1 MVKKS
6 KEFAQKTGGETFD
19 LKKAGIKEETAASLE
34 QEEVMLEI
42 GRSKEKIKLKK
53 IKGVGKT
60 GNLFMDTYSKVNDFI
75 INLNKVKLQEKA
87 VFFRLLAVMVEAGIP
102 IIRSLQTLAEQ
113 TKKNPKFQRAIYDIS
128 LKIEAGESFSGG
140 MEKHPDIF
148 SDAEIGMIRSGEVSG
163 HLNEILRD
171 LAQSTEKN
179 AKTMGK
185 VKGALTYPIV
195 VIVIL
200 FIVLF
205 LMMTM
210 VIPQISTLF
219 LQTGTDLPTITR
231 VVMAMSNFLKNNTL
245 YILLG
250 IAVFAGIFTLW
261 KRTKNG
267 KYQWHNVVLH
277 IPIIGSLV
285 RKSTLAQFTRN
296 LGNLLNAGVSIVQS
310 MNIVANAMKNEVY
323 KRKIKLA
330 SDDLRGGIPLAET
343 LRNTKYFPLMLV
355 NMIEIG
361 EQTAQLE
368 DVCKRLSTFYD
379 EQVDDS
385 VKNLTKVIEPII
397 MIFVGVAVGGLVA
410 AIMLPIMSLADI
422 AGTM

>member
-1 MVKKS
+1 MAKKA
-6 KEFAQKTGGETFD
+6 KEFAQKAGGETFD
-19 LKKAGIKEETAASLE
+19 LKKARSTEEAAATIEEQGI
-34 QEEVMLEI
+34 VLEI
-42 GRSKEKIKLKK
+42 GQSRQKIKLRKK
-53 IKGVGKT
+53 PGLGKT
-60 GNLFMDTYSKVNDFI
+60 GNIFLDIYSKINDFI

-102 IIRSLQTLAEQ
+102 IVRSLQTLADQ
-113 TKKNPKFQRAIYDIS
+113 TKKNPKFQRAIYDIA
-128 LKIEAGESFSGG
+128 LKIEEGESFSGG
-140 MEKHPDIF
+140 MEKHTDIF
-148 SDAEIGMIRSGEVSG
+148 TEAEVGIIRSGEVSG

-171 LAQSTEKN
+171 LAHSTEKN

-231 VVMAMSNFLKNNTL
+231 VVMSISNFLRNNTF

-250 IAVFAGIFTLW
+250 IVVFAGIFTLW

-267 KYQWHNVVLH
+267 RYQWHSAVLH
-277 IPIIGSLV
+277 FPIIGSLI
-285 RKSTLAQFTRN
+285 RKSILAQFTRN
-296 LGNLLNAGVSIVQS
+296 LGNLLGAGVSIVQS
-310 MNIVANAMKNEVY
+310 MNIVANATKNEVY

-368 DVCKRLSTFYD
+368 DVCKRLSNFYD

-385 VKNLTKVIEPII
+385 VKNLTKVIEPVI